1 MLLYMHSHPAPVDI
15 LTTSQLPSDC
25 SQARVMPAHAQN
37 GLLHMEHGPLHMW
50 HAHANTYVSA
60 SYRYMLA

>member
-1 MLLYMHSHPAPVDI
+1 
-15 LTTSQLPSDC
+15 
-25 SQARVMPAHAQN
+25 MPAHAQN